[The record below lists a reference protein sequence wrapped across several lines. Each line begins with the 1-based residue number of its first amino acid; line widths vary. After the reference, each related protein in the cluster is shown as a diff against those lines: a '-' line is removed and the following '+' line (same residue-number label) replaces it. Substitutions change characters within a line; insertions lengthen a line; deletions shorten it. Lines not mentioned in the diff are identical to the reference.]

1 MKGGNVS
8 LMRNRRVKEL
18 SERDEH
24 LEQIIKERYQTRKK
38 LIWDKLCMR
47 RFGYKYSHQSKLTN
61 YFEAEEKN
69 SMNIEQSRDGGK
81 SGRAIYEDES
91 KKTYPD
97 VSQHYKRKKKKG
109 PEKMLGM
116 QIILPHEDELSKDSL
131 LLLW

>member
-1 MKGGNVS
+1 MKGGKVS
-8 LMRNRRVKEL
+8 LMRNIRAKEL

-24 LEQIIKERYQTRKK
+24 LKQLIKERYQTRKK

-47 RFGYKYSHQSKLTN
+47 RFGYKHSHKSKILN

-69 SMNIEQSRDGGK
+69 SMDIEQTHDEGK

-109 PEKMLGM
+109 RKKCWVFK
-116 QIILPHEDELSKDSL
+116 SC
-131 LLLW
+131 